1 MKKVML
7 TLDEGLT
14 EDEVII
20 YRGGKLLCVNIHELL
35 PELLEIKDNIRNLSK
50 AEIQDFQEIHKL
62 KDRDLFI
69 AKSLYDNYVER
80 GIIDENEEFDAK
92 FNAFIFENG
101 ELHPEDMDADFVKIL
116 DKLRGDEHE

>member
-1 MKKVML
+1 MRKVILELDKKLVDGEL
-7 TLDEGLT
+7 L
-14 EDEVII
+14 I
-20 YRGGKLLCVNIHELL
+20 YKNGVVKSIGIHELL

-50 AEIQDFQEIHKL
+50 AEVQDCQEISKL
-62 KDRDLFI
+62 KGRDLFI

-101 ELHPEDMDADFVKIL
+101 ELHQEDMDADFVKIL
-116 DKLRGDEHE
+116 NKLRGDDHE